1 MGSYVV
7 LELIATWV
15 GAHQRLPGRFLG
27 ITMPGPLAAQTAYYG
42 TAISAPLFALVLTLF
57 AVIRAQRCIPWLAIV
72 FVIGGLGE
80 LATYRAFTPSADALR
95 TPIVAASL
103 LLPTVALVSS
113 LFAVRRERGR

>member
-1 MGSYVV
+1 MGAYVV
-7 LELIATWV
+7 LDVIATWV

-27 ITMPGPLAAQTAYYG
+27 ITMPGSLAAQTVYYG
-42 TAISAPLFALVLTLF
+42 TAISAPLLARLLTWL
-57 AVIRAQRCIPWLAIV
+57 AVIRAPRFIPWLAIV
-72 FVIGGLGE
+72 FIVGALGE
-80 LATYRAFTPSADALR
+80 LATYRAFTSSADALR